1 MKTHKSHSSIKK
13 MQSLVL
19 LFFSYFCFLA
29 VSETNQQLLQ
39 QSLKQRLAS
48 SAQSNAKLQQTLEK
62 KVCPGPYSAAT
73 YGTFANYANQCTCD
87 SLGDTCQFENGNKI
101 CNCGAGFVCDW
112 NSFQCAPSFQMFLGK
127 LSCAGMP
134 DAGSFSL
141 SQSQSTIN
149 FKPALSPVEL
159 AVCTFN
165 VLLVCPFNVLLVH
178 NGYQFELEE
187 VEAVG
192 TANGAQGS
200 ITIGVFSSSSSIF
213 NGEGALNSFIQNA
226 GTTSVSSCNARSPVY
241 TVSFSTSDSISA
253 FNLKF
258 KWSTW

>member
-101 CNCGAGFVCDW
+101 CNCGAGFVCDS
-112 NSFQCAPSFQMFLGK
+112 NSFQCAPSFQMVLGT

-134 DAGSFSL
+134 DAGSISL

-149 FKPALSPVEL
+149 FTPALSPVEV
-159 AVCTFN
+159 AACTFTFI
-165 VLLVCPFNVLLVH
+165 LGHP
-178 NGYQFELEE
+178 GYQFELEE

-200 ITIGVFSSSSSIF
+200 ITIGVFSSSSQIF
-213 NGEGALNSFIQNA
+213 SGEGALNSFIQNA
-226 GTTSVSSCNARSPVY
+226 GTTSVSSCIPQSPVY
-241 TVSFSTSDSISA
+241 SVSFSTSDSINA
-253 FNLKF
+253 FNFKF
-258 KWSTW
+258 KWSTC